1 MHKDLSKIF
10 EFKAFSSSWQHILL
24 KVCICQL
31 FLHQICLLLRDGSG
45 LFKDDGVCHTFHA
58 VFNEELESVSVFVH
72 VEVACINLGYDM
84 LDIECSIK
92 LG

>member
-1 MHKDLSKIF
+1 MGYS
-10 EFKAFSSSWQHILL
+10 
-24 KVCICQL
+24 
-31 FLHQICLLLRDGSG
+31 FL
-45 LFKDDGVCHTFHA
+45 A

-92 LG
+92 LR